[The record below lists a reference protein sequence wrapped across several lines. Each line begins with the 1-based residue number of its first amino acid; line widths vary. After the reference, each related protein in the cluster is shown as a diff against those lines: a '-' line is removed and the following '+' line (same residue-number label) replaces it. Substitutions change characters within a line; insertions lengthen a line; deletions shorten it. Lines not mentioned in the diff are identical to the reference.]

1 MAGPAGIEMLGMP
14 EYFIAFGLFV
24 VLALLTRPVSW
35 RVLTR
40 LATWVDGWAAVH
52 ASGTDEPDRDDDV
65 LLMYRRDRLCADLR
79 RIEHLL
85 RTDMWMSATRQL
97 GNRLAYDQLVDELS
111 RIPDLPSSFE
121 RQTLD
126 WWNESK
132 SQPLWGDPLT
142 TNGYSEKTPAV
153 EILEIGWRGQK
164 N

>member
-1 MAGPAGIEMLGMP
+1 MLGMP
-14 EYFIAFGLFV
+14 EYVVASGLFV
-24 VLALLTRPVSW
+24 VLALLSRPVSW
-35 RVLTR
+35 RVLAR
-40 LATWVDGWAAVH
+40 LATWVDGRVAVRR
-52 ASGTDEPDRDDDV
+52 SEMDDPDRDDDA

-85 RTDMWMSATRQL
+85 ATDAWMSATRQL
-97 GNRLAYDQLVDELS
+97 GNRLAYDQLVAELR

-132 SQPLWGDPLT
+132 SQPVWGGRLT
-142 TNGYSEKTPAV
+142 TNGYSEKPATV
-153 EILEIGWRGQK
+153 EILEIGWPRQK

>member
-1 MAGPAGIEMLGMP
+1 MVGLAGIEMRGMP
-14 EYFIAFGLFV
+14 EYLILPGIFV

-35 RVLTR
+35 RLLAR
-40 LATWVDGWAAVH
+40 LAAWVDARAAVH
-52 ASGTDEPDRDDDV
+52 QSGTDDPDRDDDA

-85 RTDMWMSATRQL
+85 TTDMWMSATRQL
-97 GNRLAYDQLVDELS
+97 GNRLAYDQLVDELR
-111 RIPDLPSSFE
+111 RIPDIPNSYE

-142 TNGYSEKTPAV
+142 TNGYSEKSPAV
-153 EILEIGWRGQK
+153 EILDIGWRRPK
-164 N
+164 S